1 MLLLLP
7 NGIDFIITLFA
18 TQFAGLRASFINP
31 AYTRL
36 ELRHIWRTLGAKR
49 IFVTSRLLP
58 NLTKAGLPWDK
69 VRCEPGAQKEAMLKQ
84 RPQAVVLDV
93 DAGNA
98 TTYVKRLLIPLEESR
113 QVSAHQPASLDQT
126 VRGIPPLALCLGY

>member
-1 MLLLLP
+1 MRQSKRPGNAAPDAATTSFGELKSAAQRLGASLLRSGLRPDDAVLLLLP
-7 NGIDFIITLFA
+7 NGIDFIVTLFA

-36 ELRHIWRTLGAKR
+36 ELRHIWKTLGAKR

-69 VRCEPGAQKEAMLKQ
+69 VRMSPG
-84 RPQAVVLDV
+84 D
-93 DAGNA
+93 
-98 TTYVKRLLIPLEESR
+98 
-113 QVSAHQPASLDQT
+113 
-126 VRGIPPLALCLGY
+126 